1 MSSLATAINAQICV
15 SRATRKNKGRT
26 RSMAPTT
33 AAVRHLHYGRI
44 ALDAAD
50 APLEFST
57 GTHETGLIALNGNAT
72 IPLGAQPY
80 PLRRHHA
87 IHIPRHPPVDPP
99 PRHAR
104 CDPAHGSAP
113 GPRDHPVP
121 YVPLPP

>member
-44 ALDAAD
+44 VLDAAD

-72 IPLGAQPY
+72 IRLGAETSPLGRYDALY
-80 PLRRHHA
+80 
-87 IHIPRHPPVDPP
+87 IPRGLAGVGTPGG
-99 PRHAR
+99 AG
-104 CDPAHGSAP
+104 CDLAESSA
-113 GPRDHPVP
+113 
-121 YVPLPP
+121 